1 MALLADQN
9 LFPDQI
15 VFNYIKWKETSLTF
29 SQLFF
34 FLIFLWT
41 SCISE
46 MEERYIGWIFD
57 GKSLFFSG
65 EKTFFSN

>member
-34 FLIFLWT
+34 FNF
-41 SCISE
+41 
-46 MEERYIGWIFD
+46 
-57 GKSLFFSG
+57 SLDKLYLRNGRKVYRLDF
-65 EKTFFSN
+65 